1 GDQQLVDRA
10 ALQQLL
16 WDAAGVH
23 RSGPGLAAAAETLAG
38 WRAAD
43 PTTATIAQRE
53 DANLLDLARLLVTA
67 ALAREE
73 SRGAHFRSDYPYVSD
88 EFARHL
94 VWAREVSV
102 SC

>member
-1 GDQQLVDRA
+1 A
-10 ALQQLL
+10 
-16 WDAAGVH
+16 
-23 RSGPGLAAAAETLAG
+23 S

-43 PTTATIAQRE
+43 PATTTVAQRE
-53 DANLLDLARLLVTA
+53 DANLLDLARILVTA

-73 SRGAHFRSDYPYVSD
+73 SRGAHFRSDYPYVSND
-88 EFARHL
+88 FARHL